1 MQRANFIELG
11 RVVQAVEENRKIRL
25 TPMASQMLYSMVD
38 AITRDPHPSWL
49 LGDSDHAFDDFQKTM
64 IGAIYSGLMEI
75 PVRSGAATLS
85 TFDLLHS
92 VSSILDS
99 ICPFKKIP
107 G

>member
-11 RVVQAVEENRKIRL
+11 HVVRAVEENRKIRL
-25 TPMASQMLYSMVD
+25 TPTAFQMLYSMVD
-38 AITRDPHPSWL
+38 AITRDPHPSWE
-49 LGDSDHAFDDFQKTM
+49 LGTDHAFDDFQKEM
-64 IGAIYSGLMEI
+64 IGRIYTGLMAT
-75 PVRSGAATLS
+75 PVHRGTDTLS